1 MPVLPCGEHCSQVGD
16 AGRYFETWHLT
27 PSLYRFIF
35 AFSCL
40 FLQDEPSLHSDR
52 SETCDTW
59 GWWAE
64 GPKVTINHCVVP
76 FAAVPAVHAES
87 DSWMRQ
93 AVGGETEESSCK
105 FLVCLCE
112 KKRKNPS
119 NFGIIILYTS
129 GLLTLYT
136 ILKKYIYMYFSL
148 QLEQPCGG
156 LRTDWCQ
163 LDCSTLYKLPLTFL
177 KPAPSSWE
185 FWNANWAAKSSL
197 GECFGGWEVRH
208 VGSAG
213 SNKHCWVLAAARLRL
228 HLALLST
235 LLHRSLGLTPPAPAW
250 ALHTRTHRCPQ
261 PLEGTAQEP
270 NPRPLPLWW
279 GLLTAAGEAGSHV
292 MLMPTETAPITA
304 LIRPVRMKNSTWD
317 GCSR

>member
-1 MPVLPCGEHCSQVGD
+1 MSHLFILTEARPVTPGGGGQRDPRWPSITAWSPLQQYQQCTLSQTAEWGKLWE
-16 AGRYFETWHLT
+16 GRL
-27 PSLYRFIF
+27 
-35 AFSCL
+35 
-40 FLQDEPSLHSDR
+40 
-52 SETCDTW
+52 
-59 GWWAE
+59 
-64 GPKVTINHCVVP
+64 KK
-76 FAAVPAVHAES
+76 AAAS
-87 DSWMRQ
+87 
-93 AVGGETEESSCK
+93 SSCAYVK
-105 FLVCLCE
+105 KKEKTPVILASLSYTLQAYLLCTQ
-112 KKRKNPS
+112 
-119 NFGIIILYTS
+119 YW
-129 GLLTLYT
+129 
-136 ILKKYIYMYFSL
+136 KYIYMYFSL

>member
-76 FAAVPAVHAES
+76 LAAVPAVHAES

-197 GECFGGWEVRH
+197 GECFRR
-208 VGSAG
+208 VGSKARWV
-213 SNKHCWVLAAARLRL
+213 CWQQQ
-228 HLALLST
+228 ALLSSGCSEAPT
-235 LLHRSLGLTPPAPAW
+235 TPGSPEHPPASLLGP
-250 ALHTRTHRCPQ
+250 HTPGSCLGSAHQDPPLSTAPGGDSPGAQ
-261 PLEGTAQEP
+261 PNAAPPLM
-270 NPRPLPLWW
+270 RPL
-279 GLLTAAGEAGSHV
+279 
-292 MLMPTETAPITA
+292 
-304 LIRPVRMKNSTWD
+304 N
-317 GCSR
+317 CSWRGWFPCHANAHRDCPYYGTHQTC

>member
-16 AGRYFETWHLT
+16 AGRYFETWRLT

-136 ILKKYIYMYFSL
+136 ILKIYICVF
-148 QLEQPCGG
+148 Q
-156 LRTDWCQ
+156 
-163 LDCSTLYKLPLTFL
+163 F
-177 KPAPSSWE
+177 
-185 FWNANWAAKSSL
+185 AA
-197 GECFGGWEVRH
+197 WTTV
-208 VGSAG
+208 
-213 SNKHCWVLAAARLRL
+213 
-228 HLALLST
+228 
-235 LLHRSLGLTPPAPAW
+235 
-250 ALHTRTHRCPQ
+250 
-261 PLEGTAQEP
+261 
-270 NPRPLPLWW
+270 W
-279 GLLTAAGEAGSHV
+279 GIKNR
-292 MLMPTETAPITA
+292 LMPTGLLNAIQIAINFSET
-304 LIRPVRMKNSTWD
+304 STFKLRILK
-317 GCSR
+317 C